1 MFPIPGTFILRDTV
15 ARHSAAR
22 QIFGKPCNSQVEV
35 PGETAHRVCP
45 WNSSGDDPVLRAC
58 DTVGWGFDLYEDSRE
73 VQTARDLVILSLP
86 VVSGEI
92 SLSAERTFILMSGIR
107 TSLDPKVGYTVR
119 IVVEA
124 VGFYNCVLDIEQ
136 FPA

>member
-1 MFPIPGTFILRDTV
+1 M
-15 ARHSAAR
+15 
-22 QIFGKPCNSQVEV
+22 
-35 PGETAHRVCP
+35 
-45 WNSSGDDPVLRAC
+45 LRAC

-119 IVVEA
+119 IVVAA

-136 FPA
+136 FLA

>member
-1 MFPIPGTFILRDTV
+1 MAPNVGTSGSISTEQ
-15 ARHSAAR
+15 AALPPR
-22 QIFGKPCNSQVEV
+22 NN
-35 PGETAHRVCP
+35 H
-45 WNSSGDDPVLRAC
+45 
-58 DTVGWGFDLYEDSRE
+58 RE
-73 VQTARDLVILSLP
+73 VQTAPNLVILSLP

-92 SLSAERTFILMSGIR
+92 PLSTKRTFILMPGIR

-124 VGFYNCVLDIEQ
+124 VRFYNCVLDIEQ